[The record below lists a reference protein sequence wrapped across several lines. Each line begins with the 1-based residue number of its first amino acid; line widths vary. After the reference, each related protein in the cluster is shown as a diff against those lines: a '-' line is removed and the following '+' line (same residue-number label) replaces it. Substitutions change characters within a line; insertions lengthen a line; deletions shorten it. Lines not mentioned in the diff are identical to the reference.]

1 LACATQPNKSNQRCS
16 RAPCLSTPV
25 PFSCATARVAR
36 HRCCPLSGAVLC
48 EAGAQIRLV
57 VRSLFCVVSLCR
69 NEKEGGPPLRTAMG
83 RRKMGGTVAMC
94 KRILP
99 ALRRESKGIVVEY
112 PWQEPGTATAVMQ
125 DRREELLRMNLVIN
139 PALRKVIAQNPLF
152 VRAPIARASPAH
164 LRGHAGQDHVSAA
177 WKPRVYIFVAIAR
190 GWKLGPAH
198 SRDVRAVNRPTPLSP
213 SISDCVMKCQRGHE
227 VILALAAPSTC
238 TEQRHCSSFRTKSPS
253 SPS

>member
-1 LACATQPNKSNQRCS
+1 MVALSSSLADPRTKSHCLFGSLQRRACFSQMHFARKVAIKPINFQPFFTQEGGRIGLRNATKQINSSCR

-48 EAGAQIRLV
+48 EARAQNRLV
-57 VRSLFCVVSLCR
+57 VRSLFCGVVSLCR
-69 NEKEGGPPLRTAMG
+69 NEKKGGPPLRTAMG

-99 ALRRESKGIVVEY
+99 ALRRESKGVVVEY

-139 PALRKVIAQNPLF
+139 PALRKVIA
-152 VRAPIARASPAH
+152 
-164 LRGHAGQDHVSAA
+164 
-177 WKPRVYIFVAIAR
+177 
-190 GWKLGPAH
+190 
-198 SRDVRAVNRPTPLSP
+198 
-213 SISDCVMKCQRGHE
+213 
-227 VILALAAPSTC
+227 
-238 TEQRHCSSFRTKSPS
+238 
-253 SPS
+253 